1 MIMLAN
7 AWPSLDY
14 VLNQTTNFSG
24 EKRDRLPRTNSESI
38 EINNDASEPEPMPTL
53 QVASTSKRLKIIES
67 LISKCGTAKTW
78 RRLFFR

>member
-24 EKRDRLPRTNSESI
+24 EKRDLLPRSNAESV
-38 EINNDASEPEPMPTL
+38 EINDVACEAVPIPIL
-53 QVASTSKRLKIIES
+53 QVASTSTKD
-67 LISKCGTAKTW
+67 
-78 RRLFFR
+78 